1 LIAIVAALEEEL
13 APLRKRLRASLR
25 DGEARSRLCR
35 AELGGKTILLA
46 RTGLGPARARAA
58 AASLVEQHD
67 LEAIVS
73 IGFAGAV
80 SGSLHKGDLLIASRV
95 HAPPEEPESEP
106 PATLD
111 GLDCDAGLVDLA
123 VETAQ
128 QSELPF
134 QVGYSL
140 TVPDA
145 ASDRR
150 TKERIGRRWPVAVVE
165 MESYWIARAAA
176 VQGIPFLTVRAVS
189 DALGDALPDLGGL
202 IDADGSTHALRLP
215 AVVLRRPFLA
225 PVIVRLAVAAR
236 LASRNLATFTE
247 AFVLAFPSRPGADH
261 DRDRLSARSG

>member
-1 LIAIVAALEEEL
+1 LIAVVAALEEEL
-13 APLRKRLRASLR
+13 APLRRRLRA
-25 DGEARSRLCR
+25 GR
-35 AELGGKTILLA
+35 AELDGKTLLLA
-46 RTGLGPARARAA
+46 RTGLGPVCARAA

-67 LEAIVS
+67 LEAILS

-80 SGSLHKGDLLIASRV
+80 SGSLHRGDLLIASRV
-95 HAPPEEPESEP
+95 HAAPEEPESEP

-128 QSELPF
+128 QLELPF
-134 QVGYSL
+134 QVGHSL

-165 MESYWIARAAA
+165 MESYWIGRATA
-176 VQGIPFLTVRAVS
+176 VQGIPFLAVRAVS
-189 DALGDALPDLGGL
+189 DALGDTLPDLGGV
-202 IDADGSTHALRLP
+202 IDEDGSTHALRLP
-215 AVVLRRPFLA
+215 AVLLRRPFLA

-247 AFVLAFPSRPGADH
+247 AFLVALPAHREEDH
-261 DRDRLSARSG
+261 DRDRLRAQPGH